1 MSEQKSGYNRRGR
14 KVTTGKKNVKT
25 PTKLTGGSEK
35 GNVIRGWSRTG
46 RRTRQGASR
55 ANVTSN
61 QQQGPARNVKVTKTG
76 GETVK
81 TRIGQK
87 TRTFSRDM
95 LDKIRMWEGKS
106 QSGSGK
112 ISGIKGGTDA
122 NYTGVR
128 RTGPNRQTGASRIGR
143 LISGSKGGDSSPQ
156 YAYKIKP
163 DSGGPIK
170 QAISLISAI
179 KKGSVAAYILND
191 IMNTPTADGTL
202 DAHLA
207 RERSQKESES
217 GYKRQNPNLRPGEVG
232 W

>member
-46 RRTRQGASR
+46 RKVRQGASR

-61 QQQGPARNVKVTKTG
+61 QQQGPARNVKITKTG

-87 TRTFSRDM
+87 VRTFSNDM

-112 ISGIKGGTDA
+112 ISGVKGGTDA
-122 NYTGVR
+122 NYTGAR
-128 RTGPNRQTGASRIGR
+128 QTGPNRQTGASRIGR
-143 LISGSKGGDSSPQ
+143 SISGSKGGSGPQ

-163 DSGGPIK
+163 DSGGAPIK
-170 QAISLISAI
+170 EALNLISLI
-179 KKGSVAAYILND
+179 KNGSVAGYILND
-191 IMNTPTADGTL
+191 IMNTATADGTL

-207 RERSQKESES
+207 RERAREESKN
-217 GYKRQNPNLRPGEVG
+217 GYKRQNPNLGPGEVG